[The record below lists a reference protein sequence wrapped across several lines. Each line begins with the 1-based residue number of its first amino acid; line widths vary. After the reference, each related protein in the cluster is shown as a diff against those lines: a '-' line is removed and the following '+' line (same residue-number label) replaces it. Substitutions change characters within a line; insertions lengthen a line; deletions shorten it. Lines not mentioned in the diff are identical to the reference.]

1 MRKMESKNSQKTVE
15 KWKYKAAEK
24 GNRMKKDEWEKTMEK
39 EIKTKR
45 KISEKPRPCFF
56 ALNLSD
62 RFPQTTDRTPST
74 DRHTHTYKD

>member
-39 EIKTKR
+39 NKNK
-45 KISEKPRPCFF
+45 K
-56 ALNLSD
+56 
-62 RFPQTTDRTPST
+62 
-74 DRHTHTYKD
+74 KDK